1 MIYEN
6 NPTRPGY
13 VPFPEPHHV
22 RQPYPYPVP
31 PRHMSDLEPAF
42 VVRPGEDCCPGP
54 QPECECVTSGDV
66 MRWNHAADI
75 TESLTEEQIAGLS
88 SIPDVSEI
96 IASASAWNSCYDT
109 VSANSADW
117 EEIRKL
123 SSFSA
128 DTLNKFDEIESAF
141 NNVNENI
148 SAVEKKIPDYHFDV
162 SGYFPS
168 MTGDG
173 SIGAPYGV
181 KDWQSYVNVRNEL
194 NEIHDHILVMPKTSG
209 RPERWLFDGAQAAIT
224 DLEDKYQKLV
234 LTDRNHDTLIQH
246 LDDALTETTNVA
258 NSALNGNKTYYGGT
272 GISILPY
279 GVGETNEYIV
289 SLAVQHIGEL
299 GDVGN
304 EIRAIATETTN
315 TIINSKRYVEF
326 IGMSYPKAKSDIK
339 DLTANKTIY
348 FAAEA

>member
-6 NPTRPGY
+6 NPARPGY

-75 TESLTEEQIAGLS
+75 TESLTEEQIAGLA

-96 IASASAWNSCYDT
+96 VASASAWNSCYDT

-128 DTLNKFDEIESAF
+128 DTLNKFDEIESTF
-141 NNVNENI
+141 DNVNKNI
-148 SAVEKKIPDYHFDV
+148 SAVEKKIPDYYFDNDEITG
-162 SGYFPS
+162 SL
-168 MTGDG
+168 TGDG
-173 SIGAPYGV
+173 SVNSPIGV
-181 KDWQSYVNVRNEL
+181 REWQSYSGLRSEFNDLWAHIIEITADEL
-194 NEIHDHILVMPKTSG
+194 GPGEKYI
-209 RPERWLFDGAQAAIT
+209 FDGNKFYA
-224 DLEDKYQKLV
+224 DRMEYQYQRVTKWLSAHDTQLNIIEGNV
-234 LTDRNHDTLIQH
+234 TNLTD
-246 LDDALTETTNVA
+246 VA
-258 NSALNGNKTYYGGT
+258 NRAIEGNKTYHGSQYINIVPLDGSTHDFHVFLNLSSVDDIPGMANDVRT
-272 GISILPY
+272 IAK
-279 GVGETNEYIV
+279 ETVNNA
-289 SLAVQHIGEL
+289 LNAKG
-299 GDVGN
+299 
-304 EIRAIATETTN
+304 
-315 TIINSKRYVEF
+315 YVEF
-326 IGMSYPKAKSDIK
+326 TQLESYPRSEYDIK
-339 DLTANKTIY
+339 NKTGRNVIY
-348 FAAEA
+348 WSV

>member
-6 NPTRPGY
+6 NPARPGY

-96 IASASAWNSCYDT
+96 VASASAWNSCYDT

-141 NNVNENI
+141 NDVHDEL
-148 SAVEKKIPDYHFDV
+148 SALDKKIPNYYFDNDPITGSV
-162 SGYFPS
+162 
-168 MTGDG
+168 TGDG
-173 SIGAPYGV
+173 SLEQPLGV
-181 KDWQSYVNVRNEL
+181 RDWRSYISLRSDFNDLWTHIIKISADEL
-194 NEIHDHILVMPKTSG
+194 GPGEKYI
-209 RPERWLFDGAQAAIT
+209 FDGNKLYADKMEDQYQSVAKWLAAHDTQLRAIEGNVT
-224 DLEDKYQKLV
+224 N
-234 LTDRNHDTLIQH
+234 LTD
-246 LDDALTETTNVA
+246 VA
-258 NSALNGNKTYYGGT
+258 NRAIEGNKTYHGSQYINIVPLDGSTHDFHVFLNLNSVDDIPGMANDVRT
-272 GISILPY
+272 IAK
-279 GVGETNEYIV
+279 ETVNNA
-289 SLAVQHIGEL
+289 LNAKG
-299 GDVGN
+299 
-304 EIRAIATETTN
+304 
-315 TIINSKRYVEF
+315 YVEF
-326 IGMSYPKAKSDIK
+326 TQLESYPKSEYDIR
-339 DLTANKTIY
+339 NKTSRNVIY
-348 FAAEA
+348 WSV

>member
-6 NPTRPGY
+6 NPARPGY

-42 VVRPGEDCCPGP
+42 VVRPGEECCPGP

-96 IASASAWNSCYDT
+96 VASASAWNSCYDT

-141 NNVNENI
+141 DNVNENI

-181 KDWQSYVNVRNEL
+181 KDWQSYANLRTDL
-194 NEIHDHILVMPKTSG
+194 NDIYSHIIEIPASDGYAK
-209 RPERWLFDGAQAAIT
+209 RWIFDGTKAYVTDINTRFSAVDERDSKQDENIEHLWDELSGAKKYAQ
-224 DLEDKYQKLV
+224 
-234 LTDRNHDTLIQH
+234 
-246 LDDALTETTNVA
+246 
-258 NSALNGNKTYYGGT
+258 SALNEVKTYLPGH

-279 GVGETNEYIV
+279 SEGETNEYVI
-289 SLAVQHIGEL
+289 AIKP
-299 GDVGN
+299 GDLDYVIHDQVK
-304 EIRAIATETTN
+304 EIATETTN
-315 TIINSKRYVEF
+315 DILNGKRYVEF
-326 IGMSYPKAKSDIK
+326 VKLSNYPKTTADIINS
-339 DLTANKTIY
+339 TANKTIY
-348 FAAEA
+348 VAV

>member
-6 NPTRPGY
+6 NPARPGY

-42 VVRPGEDCCPGP
+42 VVRPGEDCCPQP

-141 NNVNENI
+141 NDVHDEL
-148 SAVEKKIPDYHFDV
+148 SALDKKIPNY
-162 SGYFPS
+162 YLIMIPS
-168 MTGDG
+168 AD
-173 SIGAPYGV
+173 
-181 KDWQSYVNVRNEL
+181 QL
-194 NEIHDHILVMPKTSG
+194 LVT
-209 RPERWLFDGAQAAIT
+209 AAWN
-224 DLEDKYQKLV
+224 
-234 LTDRNHDTLIQH
+234 NH
-246 LDDALTETTNVA
+246 
-258 NSALNGNKTYYGGT
+258 
-272 GISILPY
+272 
-279 GVGETNEYIV
+279 
-289 SLAVQHIGEL
+289 
-299 GDVGN
+299 
-304 EIRAIATETTN
+304 
-315 TIINSKRYVEF
+315 
-326 IGMSYPKAKSDIK
+326 
-339 DLTANKTIY
+339 
-348 FAAEA
+348 

>member
-6 NPTRPGY
+6 NPARPGY

-141 NNVNENI
+141 NDVHDEL

-162 SGYFPS
+162 SGYEPS

-181 KDWQSYVNVRNEL
+181 KNWQSYVNVRKEL
-194 NEIHDHILVMPKTSG
+194 NDIYYHIIKIPESDEK
-209 RPERWLFDGAQAAIT
+209 PERWLFDGTQSAIT
-224 DLEDKYQKLV
+224 DLEDQYQSVAKWLA
-234 LTDRNHDTLIQH
+234 NHDTQLRAIEGNVTN
-246 LDDALTETTNVA
+246 LTDVA
-258 NSALNGNKTYYGGT
+258 NRAIEGNKTYHGSQYINIVPLDGSTHDFHVFLNLNSVDDIPGMASDVRT
-272 GISILPY
+272 IAK
-279 GVGETNEYIV
+279 ETVNNA
-289 SLAVQHIGEL
+289 LNAKG
-299 GDVGN
+299 
-304 EIRAIATETTN
+304 
-315 TIINSKRYVEF
+315 YVEF
-326 IGMSYPKAKSDIK
+326 TQLESYPKSEYDIR
-339 DLTANKTIY
+339 NKTSRNVIY
-348 FAAEA
+348 WSV

>member
-6 NPTRPGY
+6 NPARPGY

-22 RQPYPYPVP
+22 HQPYPYPVP

-117 EEIRKL
+117 EEIRNL

-141 NNVNENI
+141 NDVHDEL
-148 SAVEKKIPDYHFDV
+148 SALDKKIPNYYFDNDPITG
-162 SGYFPS
+162 SL
-168 MTGDG
+168 TGDG
-173 SIGAPYGV
+173 SVNLPIGV
-181 KDWQSYVNVRNEL
+181 REWHSYSGLRSEFNEL
-194 NEIHDHILVMPKTSG
+194 WTHIIKIKADELGPGEKYI
-209 RPERWLFDGAQAAIT
+209 FDGNKFYADKMEDQYQSVAKWLAAHDTQLRAIEGNVT
-224 DLEDKYQKLV
+224 N
-234 LTDRNHDTLIQH
+234 LTD
-246 LDDALTETTNVA
+246 VA
-258 NSALNGNKTYYGGT
+258 NRAIEGNKTYHGSQYINIVPLDGSTHDFHVFLNLNSVDDIPGMANDVRT
-272 GISILPY
+272 IAK
-279 GVGETNEYIV
+279 ETVNNA
-289 SLAVQHIGEL
+289 LNAKG
-299 GDVGN
+299 
-304 EIRAIATETTN
+304 
-315 TIINSKRYVEF
+315 YVEF
-326 IGMSYPKAKSDIK
+326 TQLESYPKSEYDIK
-339 DLTANKTIY
+339 NKTGRNMIY
-348 FAAEA
+348 WSV

>member
-6 NPTRPGY
+6 NPARPGY

-141 NNVNENI
+141 NDVHDEL

-162 SGYFPS
+162 SGYEPS

-181 KDWQSYVNVRNEL
+181 KDWQSYVNVRKEL
-194 NEIHDHILVMPKTSG
+194 NDIYYHIIKIPESDEK
-209 RPERWLFDGAQAAIT
+209 PERWLFDGAQSAIT
-224 DLEDKYQKLV
+224 DLEDQYQSVAKWLA
-234 LTDRNHDTLIQH
+234 NHDTQLRAIEGNVTN
-246 LDDALTETTNVA
+246 LTDVA
-258 NSALNGNKTYYGGT
+258 NRAIEGNKTYHGSQYINIVPLDGSTHDFHVFLNLNSVDDIPGMASDVRT
-272 GISILPY
+272 IAK
-279 GVGETNEYIV
+279 ETVNNA
-289 SLAVQHIGEL
+289 LNAKG
-299 GDVGN
+299 
-304 EIRAIATETTN
+304 
-315 TIINSKRYVEF
+315 YVEF
-326 IGMSYPKAKSDIK
+326 TQLESYPKSEYDIR
-339 DLTANKTIY
+339 NKTSRNVIY
-348 FAAEA
+348 WSV